1 MASLSK
7 GSDYYS
13 NKICPQGETALKFI
27 FQSLYPGG
35 SYKILFSK
43 ITS

>member
-7 GSDYYS
+7 GNDHYS
-13 NKICPQGETALKFI
+13 NKICSQAETALKFT
-27 FQSLYPGG
+27 FQSLDGG
-35 SYKILFSK
+35 GIYKILFSK